1 MANFDSEPPV
11 FFDSG
16 IVFFDVVPLPPVK
29 KMKKIIRHWLRL
41 SRTSR
46 VGFFRTV
53 ADNLAATPAPL
64 PSPNPPTATYEA
76 KVALA
81 EQKLGE
87 DPRLGA
93 IFIFTN
99 RRRDR
104 LKMLYWDGTG
114 VWVLAKRLEKGRFSW
129 PPGSDRVRL
138 SLTPEALSML
148 VGGIDLREGCL
159 KAWYER

>member
-1 MANFDSEPPV
+1 MLAFPASTRVYLAVEPV
-11 FFDSG
+11 DMRNHFNG
-16 IVFFDVVPLPPVK
+16 LWV
-29 KMKKIIRHWLRL
+29 
-41 SRTSR
+41 
-46 VGFFRTV
+46 
-53 ADNLAATPAPL
+53 
-64 PSPNPPTATYEA
+64 
-76 KVALA
+76 LA

-99 RRRDR
+99 RKRDR